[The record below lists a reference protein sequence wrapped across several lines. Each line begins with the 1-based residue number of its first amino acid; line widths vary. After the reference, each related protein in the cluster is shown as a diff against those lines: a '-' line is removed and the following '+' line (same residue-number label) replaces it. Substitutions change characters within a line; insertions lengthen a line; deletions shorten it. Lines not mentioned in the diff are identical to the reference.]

1 MRKGQCFLYYFSKDN
16 FKGYFYTGL
25 QDEGNYVF
33 CEMVSADKID
43 PKTSFMKLSEEKW
56 NEGINNGT
64 IELI

>member
-1 MRKGQCFLYYFSKDN
+1 M
-16 FKGYFYTGL
+16 
-25 QDEGNYVF
+25 F
-33 CEMVSADKID
+33 CEMVAADKID